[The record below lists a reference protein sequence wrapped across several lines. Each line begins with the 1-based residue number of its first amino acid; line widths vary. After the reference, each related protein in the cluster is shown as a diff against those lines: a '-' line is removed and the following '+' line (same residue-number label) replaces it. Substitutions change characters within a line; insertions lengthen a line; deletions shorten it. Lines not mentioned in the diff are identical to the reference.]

1 MDGDY
6 ILENC
11 YNVATTYR
19 DKKAKVANAT
29 FQTIFKWERSFAVSD
44 SKAVAPFG
52 YGIPVPTR
60 GRYLIR
66 AHFAEIEFQK
76 PGQRVFGLAI
86 DGKTE
91 FDYMDLVAQKGFSK
105 AFVYE
110 KQMDIT
116 SGSVQ
121 ITLIPRKSDPKFSA
135 VEVILMEAAP
145 TPAPVPPPT
154 TAPVKP
160 PVSAPVAPPVS
171 VSVPVPVAQPVSA
184 PAPTSTG
191 SLPWLET
198 FSQPDGTKIR
208 TGTISWTASRT
219 TGNFDVRNGAL
230 RIQDNGSEAVLTT
243 GEISISE
250 TMVYVSVDVLSQGN
264 LEAFQ
269 DYVQLY
275 AKVDG
280 GSEVMIGQKLGNQ
293 APTATI
299 TGTIRGGSKLVL
311 VIRAF
316 VSHSSEEY
324 FIDNLSVSSSLPA
337 PVSAPV
343 QAPVPAPM
351 PVPLPAPVPVPVPT
365 PVTVPIPAPVP
376 GTVGVQPIRINIGG
390 GATPYVDT
398 NGKLWQSD
406 TFVSGSTYGSNCTGV
421 DPIAATADDAL
432 FCSSRWFGPTDTSV
446 MSIPIVTPGQYTVRL
461 LFAELV
467 RYMM

>member
-1 MDGDY
+1 VVEPDGKVWDMDGDY

-135 VEVILMEAAP
+135 VEVILMEASP

-171 VSVPVPVAQPVSA
+171 VPLPVPVPVAQPVSA

-208 TGTISWTASRT
+208 TGAISWTANRT

-230 RIQDNGSEAVLTT
+230 RVQDNGSEAVLTT
-243 GEISISE
+243 GEIRISG
-250 TMVYVSVDVLSQGN
+250 TIYVSVDVLSQGN

-275 AKVDG
+275 AKVDS

-299 TGTIRGGSKLVL
+299 TGTIRSGSKLVL

-324 FIDNLSVSSSLPA
+324 FIDNLSVSSSPA
-337 PVSAPV
+337 
-343 QAPVPAPM
+343 
-351 PVPLPAPVPVPVPT
+351 PAPVPVPMPVP
-365 PVTVPIPAPVP
+365 VPAPVP
-376 GTVGVQPIRINIGG
+376 GTVGVQPIRINVGGG
-390 GATPYVDT
+390 GAPYVDT
-398 NGKLWQSD
+398 NGKIWQSD
-406 TFVSGSTYGSNCTGV
+406 TFVSGSKYGSNCTGV
-421 DPIAATADDAL
+421 DPIAATAEDAL
-432 FCSSRWFGPTDTSV
+432 FCSSRWFGPTASRV
-446 MSIPIVTPGQYTVRL
+446 MSIPIATPGQYTVRL
-461 LFAELV
+461 FFAELV
-467 RYMM
+467 RYSMNCNECP